1 MFAQYISETSQEQ
14 DTELRLFYRKN
25 QFILATVVA
34 AGFTSN
40 GFGVTQYG
48 SVRKPFLFD
57 VTTFTTTLNLPVTDK
72 VEVVKMSAGQ
82 MATRIKKA
90 ATDETIEPLTII
102 MNDNEANL
110 AASAEKLAASGKTE
124 DLIQYF
130 REKLKVSKPVKK
142 GSSSKT
148 IEIDRDGLNLI
159 DTDAFADMY
168 SKTHHNLTLNSKEL
182 SQDITAKN
190 ELMKQLSPYLK
201 KRERDKLS
209 KKISKGDS
217 LQIDKELLPEF
228 PRKMVGKYIVQ
239 RGPNCFHAAL
249 AFHGAK
255 MTSSS
260 LINVKTETGYHRAMI
275 NYDELWRV
283 LNGNF
288 YEVDPDTVPLKY
300 GDMLV
305 FFDVPE
311 EVADDLKYP
320 VDFKWIRHTATY
332 LFGGYTFSK
341 GSKSPNTPYTVR
353 TLADEWKTWK
363 KYTKNLGVKIYRQS
377 TNSVRANPPMD
388 LVDWLY

>member
-1 MFAQYISETSQEQ
+1 MT
-14 DTELRLFYRKN
+14 
-25 QFILATVVA
+25 
-34 AGFTSN
+34 
-40 GFGVTQYG
+40 
-48 SVRKPFLFD
+48 
-57 VTTFTTTLNLPVTDK
+57 
-72 VEVVKMSAGQ
+72 AGQ
-82 MATRIKKA
+82 MSTRIKKSSS
-90 ATDETIEPLTII
+90 DETIEPLTII
-102 MNDNEANL
+102 MNENEANL
-110 AASAEKLAASGKTE
+110 AASAEKLATEGKAD
-124 DLIQYF
+124 DLINYF
-130 REKLKVSKPVKK
+130 RERLKISKPVKK
-142 GSSSKT
+142 GSTSKT
-148 IEIDRDGLNLI
+148 IEIDAEGLNLI

-182 SQDITAKN
+182 NRDITAKN
-190 ELMKQLSPYLK
+190 ELMKQLTPYFK
-201 KRERDKLS
+201 KKERARLS
-209 KKISKGDS
+209 KKIRKGEP
-217 LQIDKELLPEF
+217 LQIDKEMLPEF

-249 AFHGAK
+249 AFHGPK

-260 LINVKTETGYHRAMI
+260 LINVKEETGYHRAMI

-311 EVADDLKYP
+311 DVADDLKTP

-363 KYTKNLGVKIYRQS
+363 RYTKNLGVKIFRRS
-377 TNSVRANPPMD
+377 TTTVRANPPMD
-388 LVDWLY
+388 LVDWVY